1 MSFYHEPKR
10 NRITVG
16 DPGSDYQ
23 GFDADAIDRAAAYC
37 RSRGGGSI
45 KLSPGI
51 YHIDHA
57 VRLGSHVRLIGS
69 GEDTILRK
77 TDGAKAVAV
86 CDADYNQRR
95 ICLDAVEGF
104 AVGMDIQIYEKERA
118 EAWDV
123 TTAQITD
130 IRGNQL
136 FCDSYLERDYK
147 KGAIVAGS
155 CACLSAIEAEDIYIG
170 DLVIDGNGENNEFLN
185 GCRGGGIYFYKAR
198 DCIVEHVKV
207 KNFNGDGI
215 SWQTTQNIC
224 IRECEVAGCRNF
236 GVHPGAGS
244 KFSEVEGCQIHHN
257 GQTGIYICWRVKKG
271 FFENNE
277 ISYNGLYG
285 ISIGHKDTDNV
296 IRKNRIHDNKGYGIY
311 FRPEEDEN
319 ASHRN
324 IVAHNIF
331 FRNGNCGAV
340 EGDTGQEIC
349 IDNAAQELII
359 YENLF

>member
-185 GCRGGGIYFYKAR
+185 GCRGGGIYL
-198 DCIVEHVKV
+198 D
-207 KNFNGDGI
+207 
-215 SWQTTQNIC
+215 
-224 IRECEVAGCRNF
+224 
-236 GVHPGAGS
+236 
-244 KFSEVEGCQIHHN
+244 
-257 GQTGIYICWRVKKG
+257 
-271 FFENNE
+271 
-277 ISYNGLYG
+277 
-285 ISIGHKDTDNV
+285 
-296 IRKNRIHDNKGYGIY
+296 RK
-311 FRPEEDEN
+311 
-319 ASHRN
+319 S
-324 IVAHNIF
+324 V
-331 FRNGNCGAV
+331 V
-340 EGDTGQEIC
+340 
-349 IDNAAQELII
+349 
-359 YENLF
+359 